1 MRYRFGIDAGSKTIK
16 VVSLDKDGRPVHTIY
31 RRHRA
36 NIRQTMQDILH
47 DLVWR
52 YGDLEG
58 SFAVTGSAGIEIAE
72 ALDLPF
78 VQEVIATT
86 EAVQEFIPEADAFI
100 ELGGE
105 DAKIVYITGGLEQR
119 MNATCAG
126 GTGGFI
132 DTIAFM
138 LGIRTKDMN
147 NLSMGSNRL
156 YPIASRCAVFAQ
168 TDVRPLLNSGAKKSD
183 IAASTLEAVVKQTI
197 GGLACGRPL
206 KGTVVFLGGPLEH
219 IPDLVY
225 RFRRALG
232 LTHKTG
238 IKPSNAHLFT
248 AMGTALIGGRDKSES
263 HVLRFSDLER
273 RLQEAPEAERDMPT
287 LPPLFASYDD
297 LAVFKERHE
306 ATKTPRKDLSRTKGA
321 LYVGIDAGSTTVKLA
336 VVDGEKNLVYSDYRP
351 TKGDTL
357 KTATVL
363 FEQLYRAMPREF
375 NRKPLVHIAHATV
388 TGYGE
393 DLLKA
398 AFNADS
404 GVVETLAHMRASQHF
419 YPEVDFIL
427 DIGGQDMKALWVKNG
442 AIQNAVLN
450 EACSSGCGSFI
461 EGTAYSLQL
470 NPYSFA
476 DLALKA
482 AHPID
487 LGMKCTV
494 FMTSRVRHAQKIG
507 VPYGDIA
514 AGLAYSVV
522 ENALFKIIGMNNL
535 DDMGDTVVVQG
546 GAFMSDAVLRAF
558 ELVSGKQVIRPDIAH
573 LMGAFGAA
581 LTAHS
586 RADGTES
593 GLIVDERLKNLKPV
607 KHLQRCIGC
616 SNACLL
622 TVLEFTE
629 DDGPQGPGSLSRKAR
644 EEKDEGKKRASD
656 GANQGT
662 NRGECDRP
670 TRIFI
675 SGNRCSRAPLL
686 LKRSHEGPSSFFLTN
701 EMSAHTHQEG
711 ADKAPNLF
719 ALEQKLLARYRH
731 RRDPIIVDASR
742 EDIYVGIP
750 PVLNLYETLPFWHT
764 LLAELGFSVVVSS
777 SGTED
782 EEDSPGRRKGG
793 AGAGSRKNSSYMKG
807 LETVPSESVC
817 YPAKSSHLHIAHL
830 IEADVDAVLFPAYE
844 RGTRCPVSSNY
855 PFALKDSIPELS
867 EGTVTLV
874 APALQAIN
882 PAKLVGNERDV
893 ASLLAALNEVVPT
906 SKAIGIGE
914 FQGALARALA
924 QQEAFIEILE
934 TATKV
939 ALEWVAKGHHGIVL
953 ASRPYHVDKAISHG
967 IDEMLCEFGL
977 AVFSPLGLRR
987 IVKAASRK
995 KRAKDVALSAS
1006 SSSTMIKF
1014 GSESSSVAQGEEYT
1028 RTGTRRAEDAAKPDG
1043 AHKNEANAPVHSLR
1057 DGTTNTW
1064 KPAKTMTRLAD
1075 FIAGNNALDLVC
1087 LYSFGCG
1094 YDSLSL
1100 AHAQKAIERAGKIFT
1115 AFKIDEITDLVHI
1128 RIRLRT
1134 LIETLSERDASLFK
1148 EKVASPFCVNRE
1160 TATDIG
1166 EHIIR
1171 LQPLTQKDID
1181 TAKAFVNHDIC
1192 YVAAAIAGQAI
1203 RLLKED
1209 PTITTL
1215 VLPRVCQ
1222 TCLLDDVDDLVQ
1234 QALECCPKIVWE
1246 DAWYFDDVPC
1256 GIAHTQETPENG
1268 TGSKRGAREALESD
1282 GENRR
1287 SAGEGMRDHGESRHD
1302 TEEGRENEKYSEDV
1316 KGPQGE
1322 RQREDSDADG
1332 GDSSRLSLQDSKTAC
1347 PKIGLLGTALFCFDE
1362 FANHD
1367 IVRLIEEQ
1375 GCIPVF
1381 PDSENLFVED
1391 VRYTKQ
1397 IEAYRN
1403 EGVRH
1408 IIYLQAFGCLKGHVE
1423 ARGALRGLKKL
1434 YPEMHITV
1442 VDYDHDTSAL
1452 NQENRVRL
1460 ALSAARKEYLPH

>member
-16 VVSLDKDGRPVHTIY
+16 VVSLDDDGRPVHTIY

-36 NIRQTMQDILH
+36 NIRQTMQEILH

-105 DAKIVYITGGLEQR
+105 DAKIVYVTGGLEQR

-138 LGIRTKDMN
+138 LGIRTKDMS

-206 KGTVVFLGGPLEH
+206 RGTVVFLGGPLEH

-238 IKPSNAHLFT
+238 IKPGNAHLFT
-248 AMGTALIGGRDKSES
+248 AMGAALIGGRGESES
-263 HVLRFSDLER
+263 HALCFSELER
-273 RLQEAPEAERDMPT
+273 RLLEAPEAERDMPA

-306 ATKTPRKDLSRTKGA
+306 ATKTPRKDLSRAEGA

-336 VVDGEKNLVYSDYRP
+336 VVDDEKNLVYSDYRP

-363 FEQLYRAMPREF
+363 LEQLYRAMPREF
-375 NRKPLVHIAHATV
+375 SRKPLVHIAHATV

-393 DLLKA
+393 DLLKT

-404 GVVETLAHMRASQHF
+404 GIVETLAHMRASQHF

-535 DDMGDTVVVQG
+535 DDMGDIVVVQG

-558 ELVSGKQVIRPDIAH
+558 ELVSDKQVIRPDIAH

-616 SNACLL
+616 SNACPL
-622 TVLEFTE
+622 TVLEFVE
-629 DDGPQGPGSLSRKAR
+629 DDGPQGPKPLPRKSR
-644 EEKDEGKKRASD
+644 EEKDEGSEGSEERKRVPD
-656 GANQGT
+656 EANRGI
-662 NRGECDRP
+662 NRGERDQP
-670 TRIFI
+670 TRVFI

-686 LKRSHEGPSSFFLTN
+686 LKRSHESPSSLFLTS
-701 EMSAHTHQEG
+701 EMNAHAHQEG
-711 ADKAPNLF
+711 ADRAPNLF

-731 RRDPIIVDASR
+731 RREPVAVAASR

-764 LLAELGFSVVVSS
+764 LLAELGFSVIVSS

-782 EEDSPGRRKGG
+782 DEGPPGRRKDD
-793 AGAGSRKNSSYMKG
+793 AGMTNRKNSSYMRG

-817 YPAKSSHLHIAHL
+817 YPAKSSHLHIAQL

-844 RGTRCPVSSNY
+844 RGTRCPISSNY
-855 PFALKDSIPELS
+855 SFALKDSVPELS
-867 EGTVTLV
+867 ERTVALV
-874 APALQAIN
+874 APTLQAIN
-882 PAKLVGNERDV
+882 PAKLIGNGRDV
-893 ASLLAALNEVVPT
+893 ASLLAALNEVVPA
-906 SKAIGIGE
+906 SKAIGIEE
-914 FQGALARALA
+914 FQGALAQALA
-924 QQEAFIEILE
+924 QQEAFIETLE

-939 ALEWVAKGHHGIVL
+939 ALDWVAKGHHGIVL

-967 IDEMLCEFGL
+967 IDEMLREFGL

-995 KRAKDVALSAS
+995 KRAEGDALPVS
-1006 SSSTMIKF
+1006 SGSDERF
-1014 GSESSSVAQGEEYT
+1014 GDEGSGAVRDAERARAEAG
-1028 RTGTRRAEDAAKPDG
+1028 RTGDRAGSDNVY
-1043 AHKNEANAPVHSLR
+1043 KNEVAAPVHSLR
-1057 DGTTNTW
+1057 DGVTNTW

-1100 AHAQKAIERAGKIFT
+1100 AHAQETVERAGKIFT

-1134 LIETLSERDASLFK
+1134 LVETLSERDASLFK
-1148 EKVASPFCVNRE
+1148 EKTASPSCMNERA
-1160 TATDIG
+1160 TTDIG
-1166 EHIIR
+1166 DHAVR
-1171 LQPLTQKDID
+1171 LQPLVQEDID

-1192 YVAAAIAGQAI
+1192 YVAAAIAGQVI

-1209 PTITTL
+1209 PTITAL

-1222 TCLLDDVDDLVQ
+1222 TCLLDDIDDLVQ
-1234 QALECCPKIVWE
+1234 QALGCCPKIIWE
-1246 DAWYFDDVPC
+1246 YAWHPAEELHGSFR
-1256 GIAHTQETPENG
+1256 AQKAPEN
-1268 TGSKRGAREALESD
+1268 D
-1282 GENRR
+1282 GENRQ
-1287 SAGEGMRDHGESRHD
+1287 STEEGMVGHGGSRHD

-1332 GDSSRLSLQDSKTAC
+1332 GDSSRPFLQEGKTAR

-1362 FANHD
+1362 FANHG
-1367 IVRLIEEQ
+1367 IARLIEEQ

-1381 PDSENLFVED
+1381 PDPKNLFVEN

-1397 IEAYRN
+1397 IEAYRD

-1460 ALSAARKEYLPH
+1460 ALSAARKEYLPY